1 MKDYFCNKD
10 SDTLHQSRLFSF
22 IPVFR
27 FSQLEFSGLCAP
39 FGSFWHFEIALEML
53 LRAWSRCILLYLGY
67 IHCFVTVFCILI

>member
-10 SDTLHQSRLFSF
+10 SDTLHESRLFSF

-39 FGSFWHFEIALEML
+39 FGSFWHFEMHLK
-53 LRAWSRCILLYLGY
+53 CFFVLGL
-67 IHCFVTVFCILI
+67 VVFCYILVIYTVL